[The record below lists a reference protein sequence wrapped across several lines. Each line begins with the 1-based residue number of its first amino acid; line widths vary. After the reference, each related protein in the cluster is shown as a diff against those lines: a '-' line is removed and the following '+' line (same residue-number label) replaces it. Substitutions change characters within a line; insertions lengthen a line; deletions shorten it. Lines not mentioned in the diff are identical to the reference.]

1 MVLLINCSYKGER
14 SNSNYFLSKLQ
25 EKLNVEYEHV
35 HLQKI
40 HDTNLIMNKIKE
52 ADSVVF
58 AMPLYADNIPAQ
70 VMELMEKLYEE
81 GKEKIGNTNIYVITN
96 LGFYDSKEA
105 HIQLDIVRNW
115 CTKMNIVYGGAIA
128 IGAGE
133 MLGGFKNISI
143 DKGPNRSLG
152 KGLKKMADK
161 IKNNES
167 FDNMY
172 IEPSLIPRWMYMF
185 IADRLWVSKA
195 KKNGVGK
202 KEILNRK

>member
-52 ADSVVF
+52 ADLVVF
-58 AMPLYADNIPAQ
+58 TMPLYADNIPAQ

-143 DKGPNRSLG
+143 DKGPNKSLG

-195 KKNGVGK
+195 KKNGVSK
-202 KEILNRK
+202 TEIMNRK